1 MSEPD
6 PRRSGATRALIICAF
21 VAPVAGFLMLM
32 ILWTGVNGLPS
43 DGRGLL
49 PGLGLVLGIA
59 VIVALYLLVE
69 RHWIRRP

>member
-6 PRRSGATRALIICAF
+6 PRRDRATRALIICAF
-21 VAPVAGFLMLM
+21 VVPVVGFLMLM

-43 DGRGLL
+43 DGRGML

-69 RHWIRRP
+69 RHWIRRR